1 MAAKSNIYT
10 VEIYGNNNSFT
21 IEATAGYEPCEDWL
35 TGKVSYQ
42 TFVDKAVLVH
52 GDRRRDVTNL
62 LTEAQ
67 QQFIINEID
76 RRNLDDFNEY
86 HNSINEDE
94 FHSRKAGGF

>member
-35 TGKVSYQ
+35 TGKVTYQ

-67 QQFIINEID
+67 QQHIIKQID
-76 RRNLDDFNEY
+76 ENNLYEY
-86 HNSINEDE
+86 NSWLEGQAE
-94 FHSRKAGGF
+94 YSTMGA